1 MYTDPDDA
9 EMMASMLDSI
19 LSDSSLREKM
29 IADGRAYIE
38 RFSPEAVAQS
48 LICVYDKVLQEKAP
62 RSK

>member
-1 MYTDPDDA
+1 
-9 EMMASMLDSI
+9 MMASMLDSI

-48 LICVYDKVLQEKAP
+48 LICVYDKVLQEKDL
-62 RSK
+62 RHK